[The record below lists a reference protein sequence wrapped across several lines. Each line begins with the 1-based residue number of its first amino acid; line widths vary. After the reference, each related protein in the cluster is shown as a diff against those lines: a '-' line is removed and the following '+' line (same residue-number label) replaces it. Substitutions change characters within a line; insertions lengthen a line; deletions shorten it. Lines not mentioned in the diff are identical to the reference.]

1 MLLARESL
9 RHFLES
15 LRRPLGVAAPSASSR
30 LRHGSGP
37 SPRLPRAFA
46 GFFLIASLAMLGLPE
61 IRGTLASSVLFRQT
75 GIHEYFHG
83 RNIERLRE
91 IARANH
97 DPQLLAFLSLALSYS
112 NERFSLA
119 DEAIRRDPSLTWID
133 YHAAWWFWNDTDRNH
148 FLSDERIARLRTFD
162 SQNAAPPL
170 LRAEVISH
178 PVQVAYYAM
187 SQGSGITEVP
197 VWQRAIRE
205 NAAWLAAMDCA
216 FEAPRFHEYSAQQI
230 ELVRQVSDRYHI
242 TDPDLLNYALLT
254 HRLWDYGNIEAY
266 SLFLLESGSKEAE
279 RGNWALAT
287 KDYENIQ
294 RFAEKIRDG
303 SESDWDRWSAAK
315 IGSKAAR
322 KLQTAFERSGHPAE
336 AQIAATQLAAWNDTS
351 AKFQSVL
358 RQNASGGKTG
368 RPWSRAERAGL
379 FINLAVLLVVF
390 AFPLAT
396 AALLTVGF
404 AASYSRR
411 RVLSRFYRFI
421 CVAADVAPIVL
432 ALSFALLIIT
442 YHPYAH
448 PFQNAATREQ
458 AMTAVAVA
466 HTLPRAAGLFV
477 WDLFYTSGRYYL
489 WVGLTTALSLVFFL
503 LLYRMTLKR
512 RHHDY

>member
-1 MLLARESL
+1 MPAQSLRPWQQCSAFLARKIVRLWPEETKEWGLAFEAELTEIVAPFASLRWLAGGAMLLARESL

-162 SQNAAPPL
+162 SHNAAPPL

-187 SQGSGITEVP
+187 SQG
-197 VWQRAIRE
+197 
-205 NAAWLAAMDCA
+205 
-216 FEAPRFHEYSAQQI
+216 
-230 ELVRQVSDRYHI
+230 DR
-242 TDPDLLNYALLT
+242 
-254 HRLWDYGNIEAY
+254 
-266 SLFLLESGSKEAE
+266 K
-279 RGNWALAT
+279 
-287 KDYENIQ
+287 
-294 RFAEKIRDG
+294 
-303 SESDWDRWSAAK
+303 
-315 IGSKAAR
+315 
-322 KLQTAFERSGHPAE
+322 
-336 AQIAATQLAAWNDTS
+336 
-351 AKFQSVL
+351 SV
-358 RQNASGGKTG
+358 
-368 RPWSRAERAGL
+368 
-379 FINLAVLLVVF
+379 V
-390 AFPLAT
+390 
-396 AALLTVGF
+396 
-404 AASYSRR
+404 
-411 RVLSRFYRFI
+411 
-421 CVAADVAPIVL
+421 
-432 ALSFALLIIT
+432 
-442 YHPYAH
+442 
-448 PFQNAATREQ
+448 
-458 AMTAVAVA
+458 
-466 HTLPRAAGLFV
+466 
-477 WDLFYTSGRYYL
+477 
-489 WVGLTTALSLVFFL
+489 
-503 LLYRMTLKR
+503 
-512 RHHDY
+512 